1 MRALGLLLGLLLCG
15 PFIFAQQPNALAQ
28 MVATRQAAGEKF
40 PAYSL
45 LIPCGGLDPSL
56 QRFVADGLLFS
67 LDEAAV
73 SGLYQAAPTSISLE
87 WPVSADQSITLQL
100 VQSPALTDDFQVRI
114 SSRSGEAFP
123 VQPGRYYRGIVAGE
137 PRSVAAVSIFEG
149 ELMAVVARPGVGN
162 LVLGRL
168 PDDLQGRY
176 ILYRERDLLETPD
189 FECDALE
196 LPPGVK
202 KLPSIEGSSE
212 QKVVDN
218 CVRAYLEC
226 EYDFFLE
233 KGSVQGVI
241 NHMTGLFNI
250 VSALYQNES
259 IDVDI
264 SEIFVWDTPDAFAT
278 SSTSSALNSFQNI
291 RTSYNGD
298 IAHLVSRGA
307 PTGGGV
313 AWVDVLCT
321 NFGYA
326 YSYIG
331 SNYNPLPTYS
341 WSANVLTHEM
351 GHNLGSRHTHDC
363 SWTVNGQ
370 PNQAIDGCG
379 PQVGIDGNGSC
390 GQGPIPAAGTIMSYC
405 HLISSVGIDLSLGF
419 GPQPGDLIRSK
430 VNSAGC
436 LSPCGGGGCNFDVA
450 INRTHVDCFGNA
462 TGAATASPVG
472 GTAPFSYAWST
483 GASTPGINGLAAGN
497 YAVTLTDSEGCT
509 ATKNAAI
516 NQPSPLLLQ
525 TSAVDASCA
534 GGSDGIARALG
545 NGGTPPYSYQWSN
558 GSTLADNAG
567 VPAGNYQ
574 VTIVDAAGC
583 TASGSTTVQAA
594 PGISLQFG
602 VTDESVAGAADGAIQ
617 LGVSGGTPPY
627 TFEWSNDASSKNI
640 NNLQAGTYV
649 VTVTDSNGCSA
660 TGSATVEA
668 TTVTCLPLV
677 ELPYEESFE
686 TGLGDWLQLAND
698 HFDWTRNTGS
708 TPTSGTGPE
717 AASHGSYYLFAE
729 ADGHEGKKAV
739 LEGPCFDLSTAS
751 TPMLAFD
758 YHLYGSEMGSLTF
771 QVSTTAGASWTGL
784 YQIAGHQGNSWQTAL
799 VDLSD
804 YAGQIVKLRFIA
816 TIDGQRSDLAIDH
829 LRLGEDL
836 STGLTDLSRSSLLTL
851 WPNPAQDRLQ
861 VRLET
866 SVAESLQWQ
875 LVDCLGRAHAQ
886 GELQPFAGLAEL
898 ELAVDRL
905 PNGFYLLVLQG
916 DSGPPL
922 SKRFVVQ
929 R

>member
-1 MRALGLLLGLLLCG
+1 
-15 PFIFAQQPNALAQ
+15 
-28 MVATRQAAGEKF
+28 
-40 PAYSL
+40 
-45 LIPCGGLDPSL
+45 
-56 QRFVADGLLFS
+56 
-67 LDEAAV
+67 
-73 SGLYQAAPTSISLE
+73 
-87 WPVSADQSITLQL
+87 
-100 VQSPALTDDFQVRI
+100 
-114 SSRSGEAFP
+114 SGEAFP

-534 GGSDGIARALG
+534 GESDGIARALG

-668 TTVTCLPLV
+668 TTVACLPLV

-686 TGLGDWLQLAND
+686 TGLGDWLQLIND

-851 WPNPAQDRLQ
+851 
-861 VRLET
+861 
-866 SVAESLQWQ
+866 
-875 LVDCLGRAHAQ
+875 
-886 GELQPFAGLAEL
+886 
-898 ELAVDRL
+898 
-905 PNGFYLLVLQG
+905 
-916 DSGPPL
+916 
-922 SKRFVVQ
+922 
-929 R
+929 